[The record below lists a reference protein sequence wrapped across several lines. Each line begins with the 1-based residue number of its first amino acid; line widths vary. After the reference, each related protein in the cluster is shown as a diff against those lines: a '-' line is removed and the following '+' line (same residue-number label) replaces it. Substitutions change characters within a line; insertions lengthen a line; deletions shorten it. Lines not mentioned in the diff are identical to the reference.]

1 MKRLVY
7 SPQYRRKV
15 AEIKKYLDMQF
26 GTEVRKKTLRTI
38 TDRLH
43 QLQRH
48 EESGVSLKELYG
60 IDSEYRYV
68 FVAHNYV
75 FYRIAA
81 DSIRILNIYNERED
95 FMLDLFG
102 IGSVSDAAETYWE
115 EVERNRQIDDD
126 K

>member
-75 FYRIAA
+75 FYRIAT

-102 IGSVSDAAETYWE
+102 IDSVSDAAEIYWE